1 MTPEQWA
8 RVQELFHGALELPAE
23 AREAWLD
30 AQTDD
35 PALRTDVRA
44 LLRADAGAGD
54 RIISDA
60 IANAADTLHD
70 AIRTTPA
77 IGARVGPYRLL
88 EEIGQGGMGTVYLA
102 ERADDEY
109 RSRVAIKFV
118 RGHFATPDLA
128 RRLLAERQILADL
141 THPNIAWLLDGG
153 TTDDGTPYLVMEF
166 IDGEPIDVWCDHAKL
181 GLSGRIAVFRT
192 VCEAVRYAHA
202 GLVVHRDVKPS
213 NILVTRDGT
222 PKLVDFGI
230 AKLLAGDGAT
240 DVTGTL
246 RMLTP
251 AYAAPEQIRGERIT
265 VATDVYALGGVLY
278 RLLTG
283 SPPHDTAGVGS
294 AEVERRITE
303 VDAPLASDAAR
314 AAGLPWHRR
323 LQGDLDRILRTA
335 LHKDPARRYASVE
348 RLVDDLKRHAEG
360 RPVSAQ
366 PDTMGYRV
374 GKFVRRNRS
383 AVLAGVAAL
392 LTAAGFLTWHGMR
405 ITDERNLARAEAARA
420 REVTSFLRELF
431 EVTSPSV
438 SRGETVTARELLDS
452 GAVRIATQL
461 GNQPDVQATLMRTIG
476 DVYARL
482 GLPAA
487 AGPLLARAYAQHRE
501 VLGDDAIE
509 TSTSQLAHAVWLQD
523 AGELDSAQPHFEA
536 VLATRQRHLPERD
549 PMVGVAHHQLAYLLE
564 AQGDFEGAE
573 RHFRAAL
580 ASARDRSPPDPG
592 GVADAA
598 TRLGRLLRQL
608 DRYDEAESLL
618 REGLAGQRRVL
629 GDLHPDV
636 AGAARNLAA
645 LLRDLGQYE
654 AADTLFRE
662 AIATRR
668 QLFGDQHPELAN
680 ALSSY
685 AGMLDLSGK
694 RDSAITVARAA
705 LQILE
710 LPKNG
715 RSPNLPATVHNLG
728 VMEHSRGRLDE
739 AIILFT
745 RALTLQEEMTEPGHH
760 TTAFPRVSLANVRLD
775 QGRPDLA
782 EPLLREAVAIRR
794 AALPAGHRHTA
805 QALSDLG
812 RTLLA
817 QGRTNEA
824 IPLLEEAYQ
833 MLRDGFG
840 EENERTIAAKERLEA
855 ARATGGG

>member
-8 RVQELFHGALELPAE
+8 RVQELFHGALELPVE
-23 AREAWLD
+23 ARAAWLD

-60 IANAADTLHD
+60 IANAADTLHE
-70 AIRTTPA
+70 AIRTAPA
-77 IGARVGPYRLL
+77 LGARIGPYRLL

-166 IDGEPIDVWCDHAKL
+166 IDGEPMDVWCDRAKL
-181 GLSGRIAVFRT
+181 GLSGRIALFRQ

-230 AKLLAGDGAT
+230 AKLLAGEGAT
-240 DVTGTL
+240 DATGTL

-251 AYAAPEQIRGERIT
+251 AYAAPEQVRGERIT

-303 VDAPLASDAAR
+303 VDARLASDAAR
-314 AAGLPWHRR
+314 SAGLPWHRR
-323 LQGDLDRILRTA
+323 LQGDLDTILRTA
-335 LHKDPARRYASVE
+335 LQKDPARRYASVE
-348 RLVDDLKRHAEG
+348 RLVDDLKRHADG

-383 AVLAGVAAL
+383 ALLVGAAAF
-392 LTAAGFLTWHGMR
+392 LTAAGFLAWHGMR

-420 REVTSFLRELF
+420 REVTRFLRELF
-431 EVTSPSV
+431 EVSSPSV
-438 SRGETVTARELLDS
+438 SRGESVTARELLDS

-482 GLPAA
+482 GLHSA
-487 AGPLLARAYAQHRE
+487 AGPLLARAHAQHRE

-509 TSTSQLAHAVWLQD
+509 TSISQLAHAVWLMD
-523 AGELDSAQPHFEA
+523 AGDLDAARPHFEA
-536 VLATRQRHLPERD
+536 VLATRQARLPANDEL
-549 PMVGVAHHQLAYLLE
+549 VGEAHHQLAYLLE
-564 AQGDFEGAE
+564 SQGDFEGAE

-580 ASARDRSPPDPG
+580 ASARTATPANPAR
-592 GVADAA
+592 VADAA

-608 DRYDEAESLL
+608 DRYDEAEPLL

-636 AGAARNLAA
+636 AGAARNLAS

-654 AADTLFRE
+654 AADTLYRE

-668 QLFGDQHPELAN
+668 QLFGETHREVAN
-680 ALSSY
+680 ALNSY
-685 AGMLDLSGK
+685 ASLLDLWGK
-694 RDSAITVARAA
+694 PDSAIATARAA
-705 LQILE
+705 LTILE
-710 LPKNG
+710 LPDNA
-715 RSPNLPATVHNLG
+715 SAQSLAAATHNLG
-728 VMEHSRGRLDE
+728 TLEHSRGRFDE
-739 AIILFT
+739 AIALFT
-745 RALTLQEEMTEPGHH
+745 RTMALQAEATEPGHH
-760 TTAFPRVSLANVRLD
+760 TTAFPRVALANVYLD
-775 QGRPDLA
+775 QDRPDLA
-782 EPLLREAVAIRR
+782 ESLLREAVAIRR
-794 AALPAGHRHTA
+794 AALPAGHRQTA
-805 QALSDLG
+805 QALGDLG

-817 QGRTNEA
+817 QDRADEA
-824 IPLLEEAYQ
+824 IPLFEEAYH

-840 EENERTIAAKERLEA
+840 EDDERTVAARERLEA
-855 ARATGGG
+855 ANVAARR

>member
-8 RVQELFHGALELPAE
+8 RVQDLFHGALEHPVE

-35 PALRTDVRA
+35 PAIRTDVRA

-54 RIISDA
+54 QLISDV
-60 IANAADTLHD
+60 IAEAANTLHE
-70 AIRTTPA
+70 AVRRAPA
-77 IGARVGPYRLL
+77 VGTRVGPYRLL
-88 EEIGQGGMGTVYLA
+88 EEIGHGGMGTVYLA

-109 RSRVAIKFV
+109 RARVAIKFV
-118 RGHFATPDLA
+118 RGHLATPDLA

-153 TTDDGTPYLVMEF
+153 TTDDGTPYLVMEY
-166 IDGEPIDVWCDHAKL
+166 IDGEPIDAWCDRAQL
-181 GLSGRIAVFRT
+181 GLSGRIALFRA

-213 NILVTRDGT
+213 NILVARDGT

-230 AKLLAGDGAT
+230 AKLLAGEGAP
-240 DVTGTL
+240 DATGTL

-251 AYAAPEQIRGERIT
+251 AYAAPEQVRGERIT

-283 SPPHDTAGVGS
+283 SPPHETAGVGS
-294 AEVERRITE
+294 AEVERRIAE
-303 VDAPLASDAAR
+303 VDPPPASVAAR
-314 AAGLPWHRR
+314 AAGQPWHRR
-323 LQGDLDRILRTA
+323 LEGDLDTIIQTA
-335 LHKDPARRYASVE
+335 LQKEPARRYASVE
-348 RLVDDLKRHAEG
+348 RLVDDLRRHAEG
-360 RPVSAQ
+360 RPVAAR

-383 AVLAGVAAL
+383 ALIVGAVAFL
-392 LTAAGFLTWHGMR
+392 VAAGFLAWHGMR
-405 ITDERNLARAEAARA
+405 ITTERNLARAEAARA
-420 REVTSFLRELF
+420 REVTTFLRELF
-431 EVTSPSV
+431 EVADPSA
-438 SRGETVTARELLDS
+438 SRGETITARELLDA
-452 GAVRIATQL
+452 GATRIESDLAS
-461 GNQPDVQATLMRTIG
+461 QPDVQATLMRTIG
-476 DVYARL
+476 EVYASI
-482 GLPAA
+482 GLSEV
-487 AGPLLARAYAQHRE
+487 AGPLIARAHAQHQE
-501 VLGDDAIE
+501 ILGDDDLE
-509 TSTSQLAHAVWLQD
+509 TSISRLSHAAWLQD
-523 AGELDSAQPHFEA
+523 AGDLDAARPLFEA
-536 VLATRQRHLPERD
+536 VLRTRQRQLPASD

-580 ASARDRSPPDPG
+580 ASARDETPSDPRR
-592 GVADAA
+592 VADAA

-608 DRYDEAESLL
+608 DRFAEAETLL

-668 QLFGDQHPELAN
+668 RIFGEAHSEVATTLN
-680 ALSSY
+680 SY
-685 AGMLDLSGK
+685 ASMLDDWGK
-694 RDSAITVARAA
+694 PDSAIAVARAA
-705 LQILE
+705 LAILE
-710 LPKNG
+710 LPVNAG
-715 RSPNLPATVHNLG
+715 SPNLPATIHNLG
-728 VMEHSRGRLDE
+728 VMEHKLGRLDE

-745 RALTLQEEMTEPGHH
+745 RALVVQEKMSAPGHH
-760 TTAFPRVSLANVRLD
+760 TTAFPRVSLANVLLD
-775 QGRPDLA
+775 QQRPELA

-794 AALPAGHRHTA
+794 AALPAGHRYTA
-805 QALSDLG
+805 QAMGDLG
-812 RTLLA
+812 RALLA
-817 QGRTNEA
+817 QGKRA
-824 IPLLEEAYQ
+824 DGIRLMDEAYQ
-833 MLRDGFG
+833 MLRDGLG
-840 EENERTIAAKERLEA
+840 EDDSRTVSAKQRLEA
-855 ARATGGG
+855 AKATEGG